1 MRVKTETLIQVL
13 KDIGINVFVA
23 LVAIIFLN
31 IKVNIVAS
39 FFNVFLLANI
49 LKTYTIRH
57 LCHIN
62 QINIFSETNAHV
74 LTDIFIVLVSMLVAK
89 TVYSIPFH
97 YGLLLFVIGQS
108 MNWTITYLVRRFF
121 ESKNG

>member
-1 MRVKTETLIQVL
+1 MKVKTETLIQVL

-31 IKVNIVAS
+31 IKTNIVAS
-39 FFNVFLLANI
+39 FFNFLLLVNI

-62 QINIFSETNAHV
+62 KINIFSETNTHV
-74 LTDIFIVLVSMLVAK
+74 LTDILILLVSMLVAK

-121 ESKNG
+121 ESKND